1 MSTLH
6 YRFWPRG
13 YPHTL
18 EVPATSLYYNLEA
31 AAMRYPDKAAIVF
44 YDTIVTYAE
53 LKREVD
59 RLAGFLQQRMGIAR
73 GDRVLLMS
81 QNCPQFVMAYY
92 AILRA
97 DAVVVPVNAM
107 STARELAHYASD
119 SGARAAIVA
128 QELCKAVAPC
138 MGGDGLRHALVL
150 CYADYLRQ
158 PTGMSVPEV
167 LTALHGE
174 ESVGAR

>member
-6 YRFWPRG
+6 YRFWPKG

-18 EVPATSLYYNLEA
+18 DVPATSLYYNLEA
-31 AAMRYPDKAAIVF
+31 AATRYPDKAAIAF

-59 RLAGFLQQRMGIAR
+59 RLAGYLQQHMGVTR

-81 QNCPQFVMAYY
+81 QNCPQFVISYY

-97 DAVVVPVNAM
+97 EIGRA
-107 STARELAHYASD
+107 SCRE
-119 SGARAAIVA
+119 RV
-128 QELCKAVAPC
+128 
-138 MGGDGLRHALVL
+138 
-150 CYADYLRQ
+150 
-158 PTGMSVPEV
+158 
-167 LTALHGE
+167 
-174 ESVGAR
+174 